1 MKFNLTENQQRD
13 VGKYLHL
20 ISHMAAFL
28 SRKSIQNAEYDVF
41 NDGLKDLQRLLDTLH
56 EVLAGERSMSKADN
70 KLADRY
76 ARLRNSNAQYFGDG
90 AVESDSKSNKKMAKA
105 IKDEETEVITIP
117 QGDPLGDWIG
127 E

>member
-41 NDGLKDLQRLLDTLH
+41 SDGLKDLQRLLDTLH

-90 AVESDSKSNKKMAKA
+90 AVESDSKSNKKFEKGVRA
-105 IKDEETEVITIP
+105 EERAVISMQKGP
-117 QGDPLGDWIG
+117 SANWIG
-127 E
+127 EE